1 MAGLFEAERP
11 REQRTTHREMSR
23 PVTEHVARQ
32 DHGGID
38 EDRVGLWSLG
48 KEGATMIR
56 LTVDVEVLEMMTA
69 AMKCIPHVLN
79 EERGK

>member
-1 MAGLFEAERP
+1 MRLRGHEYN
-11 REQRTTHREMSR
+11 EQRTEKMSR
-23 PVTEHVARQ
+23 PVTEHAACQ
-32 DHGGID
+32 DHVGMD

-56 LTVDVEVLEMMTA
+56 WTVGVEVSEMMTA
-69 AMKCIPHVLN
+69 AMKCIPHVPN